1 MNDSISPILLSGG
14 FSLHPYTQLEAE
26 QFAVPDAQTFDA
38 FTTEDIRMFLPG
50 LPIFSGTSAEKYFSI
65 LPQKDIMGAGKAFAI
80 RFNSGFVG
88 MIILDSPI
96 YNSYSLGLDVWSIDF
111 FILEP
116 FRGRKVIM
124 ESLYRMLELSKKHL
138 QIDKLY
144 ASVDKRNAK
153 CIHVLERFYFEH
165 IQDDPTGK
173 GALYMCDLNLLK
185 FK

>member
-1 MNDSISPILLSGG
+1 MNESLSPILLSGG

-26 QFAVPDAQTFDA
+26 QFAVSDAQTFDA
-38 FTTEDIRMFLPG
+38 YTTEDIRMFLPG
-50 LPIFSGTSAEKYFSI
+50 LPIFSGTSAEKYFSF
-65 LPQKDIMGAGKAFAI
+65 LPQKDNMGAGKAFAI

-96 YNSYSLGLDVWSIDF
+96 YNRYSLGLDVWSIDF

-124 ESLYRMLELSKKHL
+124 EYMYRMLELCKKRLH
-138 QIDKLY
+138 IEKLY

-153 CIHVLERFYFEH
+153 CIHVLESFYFVY
-165 IQDDPTGK
+165 IQVDPTGK
-173 GALYMCDLNLLK
+173 GGLYIYDLNLLK